1 MLRIDESSK
10 TLVAPDAAGF
20 TPEPAP
26 EPSEL
31 YHLVVAGWHAFA
43 AEIGQPGLHLLS
55 TAPEPGV
62 DAVAFDEAA
71 GRAAVVQV
79 LGASP
84 REQLSGALFAAAEVA
99 GWDAQDL
106 AEIHESLSAVVPGD
120 SPRIIL
126 IAAEYDDQA
135 VQTMDW
141 LVRRHGLEITAYTV
155 STLRFGSERMLHV
168 DRAYPA
174 SGESKADPAAAFF
187 ASVGATAP
195 GASTPP
201 PGVPASS

>member
-43 AEIGQPGLHLLS
+43 AEIGQPGLHLLA
-55 TAPEPGV
+55 TAPEPGM
-62 DAVAFDEAA
+62 DAVAFDEAS
-71 GRAAVVQV
+71 GRAVIVQV
-79 LGASP
+79 SGETP
-84 REQLSGALFAAAEVA
+84 RENLTCALVAAGEIA

-106 AEIHESLSAVVPGD
+106 AEVHESLSAAVPGD
-120 SPRIIL
+120 SPRIVL
-126 IAAEYDDQA
+126 IASAYDDQTIA
-135 VQTMDW
+135 TMDW

-155 STLRFGSERMLHV
+155 ETLRFGSERMVHV
-168 DRAYPA
+168 ERAYPA
-174 SGESKADPAAAFF
+174 TENKVDPAAAFF
-187 ASVGATAP
+187 ANVSGSPATGA
-195 GASTPP
+195 ASTPP
-201 PGVPASS
+201 PGVPAA